1 MGHPAFQMSSC
12 RTSRNHDPRIRTG
25 IFKVITVLVVVSSSA
40 LVEAQDAWPARTVR
54 LVVPSSP
61 GGGTDMFARLL
72 AQGLADGLKQQFIVD
87 NRAGAGGNIGA
98 EIAARAAPDGYTLV
112 MGTVGTHGINFS
124 LYSNPGF
131 DPVKDF
137 VGITRVAVLP
147 SIIVVNP
154 SLPVN
159 NLQELIAYAKANPGK
174 LAYGSAGNLL
184 YLTGAMLTSAAGI
197 DMLHVPFKGAGPQ
210 LSALSNND
218 VQVAVT
224 PVFSAMPMLKLGK
237 ARGLAVTSA
246 KRSSAVPE
254 VPTVAESGIPG
265 YEAVSWY
272 GLLAPAHTPPEIVA
286 KLSTETRKVLATK
299 EFQNALHSQGAEP
312 VSDTLPEFAA
322 IIRADTAKWA
332 QIVKQTGAK
341 AD

>member
-1 MGHPAFQMSSC
+1 MK
-12 RTSRNHDPRIRTG
+12 IRFLAT
-25 IFKVITVLVVVSSSA
+25 L
-40 LVEAQDAWPARTVR
+40 
-54 LVVPSSP
+54 
-61 GGGTDMFARLL
+61 LL
-72 AQGLADGLKQQFIVD
+72 AAACGLAQAQSYPSKPVRVIVPFAAGGSTDLITRLITAKLSENMGQQFYVE
-87 NRAGAGGNIGA
+87 NRGGAGGAVGSDL
-98 EIAARAAPDGYTLV
+98 AARAAPDGYTLV

-286 KLSTETRKVLATK
+286 KLSTETRKVIATK

>member
-1 MGHPAFQMSSC
+1 MK
-12 RTSRNHDPRIRTG
+12 TRILLT
-25 IFKVITVLVVVSSSA
+25 L
-40 LVEAQDAWPARTVR
+40 
-54 LVVPSSP
+54 
-61 GGGTDMFARLL
+61 LL
-72 AQGLADGLKQQFIVD
+72 AAACGLAQAQSYPSKPVRVIVPFAAGGSTDLITRLITAKLSENMGQQFYVE
-87 NRAGAGGNIGA
+87 NRGGAGGAVGSDL
-98 EIAARAAPDGYTLV
+98 AARAAPDGYTLV